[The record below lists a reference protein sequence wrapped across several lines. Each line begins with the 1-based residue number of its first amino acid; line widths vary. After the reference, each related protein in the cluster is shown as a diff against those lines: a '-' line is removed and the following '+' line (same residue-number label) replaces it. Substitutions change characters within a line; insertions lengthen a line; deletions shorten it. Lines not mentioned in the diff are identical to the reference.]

1 MVRVNSK
8 RVAIFPL
15 HKNNEVVDFDS
26 FDLKYVDS
34 KKKRKSSL
42 VIGRKRAKNLENLE
56 DICCTTIVTLS

>member
-8 RVAIFPL
+8 RVAVFRL

-26 FDLKYVDS
+26 FNLKYVDN

-42 VIGRKRAKNLENLE
+42 IIGRKHAKNLENVCRA
-56 DICCTTIVTLS
+56 ITVTLS